1 MRRLH
6 ESRKGNAW
14 LGGQPEFVA
23 WSSGLGHQVSCNSC
37 DSLELWHVKL
47 LSDYCLS
54 ILAWRHLCRC
64 RIWSCAVAWV
74 LSSCLGR
81 IAIGQPR
88 ACTPADFTSKK
99 SFHSICVTQ
108 HSSGETLTI
117 DSTANKLPRSNPSVQ
132 HKISLKLLQRSEVT
146 NLIVS

>member
-14 LGGQPEFVA
+14 LGGRPEFVA

-37 DSLELWHVKL
+37 DSLELRYVKL
-47 LSDYCLS
+47 LSDHCLS
-54 ILAWRHLCRC
+54 QVARRHLCRS

-74 LSSCLGR
+74 LSSCLSR

-88 ACTPADFTSKK
+88 VCTTADFNSNK
-99 SFHSICVTQ
+99 SFQSICVTQ

-117 DSTANKLPRSNPSVQ
+117 DSTANKLPPSKPSVRL
-132 HKISLKLLQRSEVT
+132 KISWKLLQRREVT
-146 NLIVS
+146 HLIVS